1 MFNLIAGITKT
12 VAGIGA
18 SGLAFDVAVKHIPSS
33 ASKIMKVVYGVG
45 AVGLAGAAGDV
56 AERYFDRQFKAV
68 KAGIEATKEELR
80 NQAVDV
86 ECAPVENEEESE
98 EGDQHG

>member
-1 MFNLIAGITKT
+1 MFNLIASITKT
-12 VAGIGA
+12 VANIGA
-18 SGLAFDVAVKHIPSS
+18 SGLAFDVVVKHIPSN
-33 ASKIMKVVYGVG
+33 ASKAMKIVYGVG

-86 ECAPVENEEESE
+86 ECTPVEPEEEGNA
-98 EGDQHG
+98 GDKK

>member
-18 SGLAFDVAVKHIPSS
+18 SGLAFDVVVKHIPSN

-86 ECAPVENEEESE
+86 EYASVENEEESE
-98 EGDQHG
+98 EDNHE